1 MPWIENL
8 NVNNS
13 DKNSEWNKPVELQ
26 PNDTR
31 LI

>member
-1 MPWIENL
+1 MLLIENL
-8 NVNNS
+8 NVNSS

-26 PNDTR
+26 PNDDR